1 MISQLAFSDFDDEEC
16 ISTVEMLSI
25 ATVALGMIEDTRA
38 LLDSS
43 FEFREKN
50 CIRITFMYEG
60 QASCLGTVFMTSVAL
75 LNLYISSDQFE
86 LGHLFLKNLSR
97 FVVAQNF
104 SDKDSLMEMIGPAR
118 RLATFFAQFDD
129 LDASDGKLSSWLSKS
144 ESLLGSAHPV
154 VLQLMYVSL
163 FLFVCFQLTC
173 SIQG

>member
-1 MISQLAFSDFDDEEC
+1 
-16 ISTVEMLSI
+16 
-25 ATVALGMIEDTRA
+25 
-38 LLDSS
+38 
-43 FEFREKN
+43 
-50 CIRITFMYEG
+50 MYEG

-75 LNLYISSDQFE
+75 LNLYISSDQIE

-163 FLFVCFQLTC
+163 FLFVCFQLT
-173 SIQG
+173 SSTQG